1 MVSWRIIRYIA
12 THQEKWDALD
22 RALVYCINH
31 GIFPEFL
38 REKRRE
44 ISRTLWQEWELYK
57 YERSLRGRTRT
68 DG

>member
-31 GIFPEFL
+31 GIFSGISAGKT
-38 REKRRE
+38 KRDIE
-44 ISRTLWQEWELYK
+44 NVVAGMGII
-57 YERSLRGRTRT
+57 
-68 DG
+68 